1 MKLSK
6 RQKLSIASLIL
17 TIGILGVQSVEVEV
31 RYQAIGLLAGV
42 AYGVSAWALFEDLK
56 GIEWLTV
63 LILPVMYPVAVAL
76 FYFLLPVRL
85 LTRVTILGLFGVG
98 MYALLLT
105 ENIFNVA
112 AIRTIQLLRAAH
124 AVGFLLTLV
133 VAFFIWDTIFSF
145 RLGGW
150 WNGLLI
156 FMTSLPL
163 VMQALWSVNLEET
176 VTRKLWLNSL
186 GLSWGLAGL
195 GLMISFWPVTII
207 AASLFLVTG
216 LYVGLG
222 LVQHALSGRL
232 FRKTV
237 EEYLWVGGAV
247 LLITFLLARWG
258 G

>member
-6 RQKLSIASLIL
+6 RQKLAIAALIL
-17 TIGILGVQSVEVEV
+17 TVGILGIQSVEVEA

-42 AYGVSAWALFEDLK
+42 AYGVSAWALFEELK

-124 AVGFLLTLV
+124 AVGFLLTLI
-133 VAFFIWDTIFSF
+133 VAFFMWDTIFSF
-145 RLGGW
+145 RLAPW
-150 WNGLLI
+150 SNGLLV
-156 FMTSLPL
+156 MLTSLPL
-163 VMQALWSVNLEET
+163 VIQALWSVNLEET
-176 VTRKLWLNSL
+176 VTRKLWWTSL
-186 GLSWGLAGL
+186 GLSWGLGSL
-195 GLMISFWPVTII
+195 GLMISFWPVTITV
-207 AASLFLVTG
+207 ASLFLVSG
-216 LYVGLG
+216 LYVSLV

-232 FRKTV
+232 FKKTI
-237 EEYLWVGGAV
+237 EEYLWVGGVVMA
-247 LLITFLLARWG
+247 ITFLLARWG